1 MIEQFSNLFAGV
13 VFAAVW
19 LRMKCVA
26 EGQATVKAGASSGI
40 LSHVLG
46 FPAGS
51 FMVEGLIEEKN

>member
-19 LRMKCVA
+19 LGMKCVA
-26 EGQATVKAGASSGI
+26 EGQATVKAGGSSGI